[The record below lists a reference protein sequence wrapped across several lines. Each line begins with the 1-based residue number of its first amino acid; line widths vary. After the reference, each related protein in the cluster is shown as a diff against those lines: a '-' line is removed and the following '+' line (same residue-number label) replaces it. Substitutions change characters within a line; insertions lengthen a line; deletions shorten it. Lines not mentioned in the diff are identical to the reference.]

1 MLQILAATTNKHK
14 IQEFQAML
22 DATVDAGRVA
32 ILSPDTIPGFPELV
46 ENGTTFEENAYLKAA
61 AVTKATGEPAIADDS
76 GLEVDALGGEPGVHS
91 ARYTGNHEDSDE
103 DRNNLVLKKLGDLP
117 LEKRTARFV
126 SAICCTF
133 PNGDVLRA
141 RGTIEGRILFAP
153 RGENGFG
160 YDPLFLPDGYD
171 KTTAELSP
179 EEKNAIS
186 HRGNALRIF
195 KEELRN
201 YYAHK

>member
-1 MLQILAATTNKHK
+1 M
-14 IQEFQAML
+14 
-22 DATVDAGRVA
+22 
-32 ILSPDTIPGFPELV
+32 
-46 ENGTTFEENAYLKAA
+46 
-61 AVTKATGEPAIADDS
+61 
-76 GLEVDALGGEPGVHS
+76 
-91 ARYTGNHEDSDE
+91 
-103 DRNNLVLKKLGDLP
+103 
-117 LEKRTARFV
+117 
-126 SAICCTF
+126 
-133 PNGDVLRA
+133 LRA

-160 YDPLFLPDGYD
+160 YDPLFLPDVPDGYD

-179 EEKNAIS
+179 EEKHAIS

>member
-1 MLQILAATTNKHK
+1 M
-14 IQEFQAML
+14 
-22 DATVDAGRVA
+22 
-32 ILSPDTIPGFPELV
+32 
-46 ENGTTFEENAYLKAA
+46 
-61 AVTKATGEPAIADDS
+61 
-76 GLEVDALGGEPGVHS
+76 EVDALGGEPGVHS

>member
-1 MLQILAATTNKHK
+1 MQMILASNNAHK
-14 IQEFQAML
+14 MTEM
-22 DATVDAGRVA
+22 RA
-32 ILSPDTIPGFPELV
+32 ILADLGVELLSQSEV
-46 ENGTTFEENAYLKAA
+46 GCDFEVDETGETFEENAYLKAA
-61 AVTKATGEPAIADDS
+61 AVTKATGKPAIADDS

-117 LEKRTARFV
+117 LEKRTGRFV

-141 RGTIEGRILFAP
+141 RGTMEGRILFAP
-153 RGENGFG
+153 RGTGGFG
-160 YDPLFLPDGYD
+160 YDPLFLADGQERSNG
-171 KTTAELSP
+171 ELSP

-195 KEELRN
+195 KEELRK

>member
-1 MLQILAATTNKHK
+1 MQMILASNNAHK
-14 IQEFQAML
+14 MVEMRDILADL
-22 DATVDAGRVA
+22 GVDLVSQSEAGCDFEV
-32 ILSPDTIPGFPELV
+32 DETGE
-46 ENGTTFEENAYLKAA
+46 TFEENSYLKAA
-61 AVTKATGEPAIADDS
+61 AVTAATGKPAIADDS

-117 LEKRTARFV
+117 LEQRTGRFV

-141 RGTIEGRILFAP
+141 RGTMEGRILFAP
-153 RGENGFG
+153 RGTNGFG
-160 YDPLFLPDGYD
+160 YDPLFLADGQERSNG
-171 KTTAELSP
+171 ELSA